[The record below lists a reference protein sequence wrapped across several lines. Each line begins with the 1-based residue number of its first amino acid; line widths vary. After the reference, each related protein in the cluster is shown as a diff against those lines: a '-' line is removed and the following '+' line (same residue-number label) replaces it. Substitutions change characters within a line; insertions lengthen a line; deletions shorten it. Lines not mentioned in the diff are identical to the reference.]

1 MCEIASVYI
10 PTNNPPTVA
19 PVDNA
24 NDNPKRTSS
33 SASLPAKPADS
44 DSDPTQQSSVSQPQT
59 AEKGVKRKKKGSKN
73 KKKKKGIKE
82 GPMDG

>member
-1 MCEIASVYI
+1 
-10 PTNNPPTVA
+10 
-19 PVDNA
+19 
-24 NDNPKRTSS
+24 
-33 SASLPAKPADS
+33 
-44 DSDPTQQSSVSQPQT
+44 VSQPQT